1 LALEKGVYSE
11 AIRSFEQANSLD
23 RADARTHFNPGTA
36 YEALHNEDRAI
47 AEYQSALEL
56 RHNFWPSSNN
66 LGRMLIEVR
75 GRPDSAL
82 SVLLAGERQAGND
95 LGWAAS
101 SRT

>member
-1 LALEKGVYSE
+1 MALEKGVYSE
-11 AIRSFEQANSLD
+11 SIRSFEQANSLD